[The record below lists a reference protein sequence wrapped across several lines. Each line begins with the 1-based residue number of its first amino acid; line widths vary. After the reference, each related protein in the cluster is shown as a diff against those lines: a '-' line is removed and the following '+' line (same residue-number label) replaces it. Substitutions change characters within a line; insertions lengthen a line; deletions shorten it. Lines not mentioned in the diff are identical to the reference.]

1 MRGTKISYLL
11 IMFNLYTNFYGN
23 MLWTKKEYYILHS
36 PFSLILII
44 SHYPPCPIIALPRC
58 RLLRFTEELFRIF
71 KKSNSCRCTICS
83 RNSVNHKSNQ
93 MHNPDKD
100 DKNHSPITELREA
113 TIHTPQSRC
122 LAEYWKSCI
131 NITLE
136 FNF

>member
-1 MRGTKISYLL
+1 
-11 IMFNLYTNFYGN
+11 
-23 MLWTKKEYYILHS
+23 
-36 PFSLILII
+36 
-44 SHYPPCPIIALPRC
+44 
-58 RLLRFTEELFRIF
+58 
-71 KKSNSCRCTICS
+71 
-83 RNSVNHKSNQ
+83 

-122 LAEYWKSCI
+122 LAEYWKSCM